1 MLKRLALAF
10 AAAALAA
17 TTASAFDIGAMTVEE
32 REAFRAEVRAYLLDD
47 PEVLLE
53 AIAVLEERKANQQ
66 ASLDIDLVQVNA
78 DQIFGDGHSWEGGN
92 PDGDITVVEFLDY
105 RCGFCRRAH
114 PEVGELITSD
124 GNIRFIIKELPI
136 LGEQSLLASRFALA
150 VKQVEGDDAYAETHD
165 ALMAMRAEVTDLS
178 LSELSNRLGYDSE
191 SVMEAMDGEAVQR
204 AISENHALAQR
215 LQIEGTPSFIFGDR
229 MIRGYVPLDH
239 MRDILA
245 EFRER

>member
-1 MLKRLALAF
+1 MLKRFALAV

-17 TTASAFDIGAMTVEE
+17 TAASAFDVRAMTVEE
-32 REAFRAEVRAYLLDD
+32 RETFRAEVRAYLLDD

-66 ASLDIDLVQVNA
+66 ASLDMDLVQVNA

-114 PEVGELITSD
+114 PEVSELIASD

-165 ALMAMRAEVTDLS
+165 ALMNMRAEVTDLI
-178 LSELSNRLGYDSE
+178 LFELSSQLGYDSG
-191 SVMEAMDGEAVQR
+191 SVMEAMDDEAVQR
-204 AISENHALAQR
+204 AIGENHALAQR
-215 LQIEGTPSFIFGDR
+215 LRIEGTPSFIFGDQV
-229 MIRGYVPLDH
+229 IRGYVPLDH